1 MRKSLQTKVGS
12 PLTRM
17 IIAHNLKNCYAR
29 LTPSKKKILTF
40 LTAVAS
46 FKYLHAIL
54 HAKLTRSF
62 QGVKKSICC
71 CCWNTFYFEYFQMFC
86 YITTY
91 FLDSISE
98 KKKKGCTTTIWT
110 FLFLF
115 DSFPSCSYQS
125 LVVTTTLYRSL
136 LKRKETQ
143 PTTKVCFPKRQ
154 FFSLNQSCYRAK
166 EQISTSF

>member
-29 LTPSKKKILTF
+29 LTPSKKKIIDLFDSSSQLQIPSCNIACKTNEV
-40 LTAVAS
+40 LS
-46 FKYLHAIL
+46 
-54 HAKLTRSF
+54 RC
-62 QGVKKSICC
+62 KKSICY
-71 CCWNTFYFEYFQMFC
+71 WNTFLLWILPDVLLYYHVFFGQ
-86 YITTY
+86 YIRR
-91 FLDSISE
+91 E
-98 KKKKGCTTTIWT
+98 KKGCTTTIWT

-154 FFSLNQSCYRAK
+154 FFSWNQCCYRAK

>member
-1 MRKSLQTKVGS
+1 
-12 PLTRM
+12 M

-62 QGVKKSICC
+62 QGVKKSICY
-71 CCWNTFYFEYFQMFC
+71 WNTFLLWILPDVLLYYHVFFGQ
-86 YITTY
+86 YIRK
-91 FLDSISE
+91 E
-98 KKKKGCTTTIWT
+98 KKGCTTTIWT

>member
-1 MRKSLQTKVGS
+1 
-12 PLTRM
+12 M

-29 LTPSKKKILTF
+29 LTPSKKKLLTF

-62 QGVKKSICC
+62 QGVKKVSATEIL
-71 CCWNTFYFEYFQMFC
+71 FYFEYFQMFC

>member
-29 LTPSKKKILTF
+29 LTPSKKKLLTF

-62 QGVKKSICC
+62 QGVKKVSATEIL
-71 CCWNTFYFEYFQMFC
+71 FYFEYFQMFC

-98 KKKKGCTTTIWT
+98 KKKRVVQPQYE
-110 FLFLF
+110 LF
-115 DSFPSCSYQS
+115 CSS
-125 LVVTTTLYRSL
+125 LT
-136 LKRKETQ
+136 LKRKKIDRNIPQ
-143 PTTKVCFPKRQ
+143 GLSRY
-154 FFSLNQSCYRAK
+154 S
-166 EQISTSF
+166 

>member
-12 PLTRM
+12 FNQDDHCTQFEKLLRKTNT
-17 IIAHNLKNCYAR
+17 IE
-29 LTPSKKKILTF
+29 KKIIDLFDSSSQLQIPSCNIACKTNEV
-40 LTAVAS
+40 LS
-46 FKYLHAIL
+46 
-54 HAKLTRSF
+54 RC
-62 QGVKKSICC
+62 KKSICC

-91 FLDSISE
+91 FWTVYQKR
-98 KKKKGCTTTIWT
+98 KKRVVTTTTIWT

-154 FFSLNQSCYRAK
+154 FFS
-166 EQISTSF
+166 

>member
-29 LTPSKKKILTF
+29 LTPSKKKLLTF

-62 QGVKKSICC
+62 QGVKKKYLLLLLK
-71 CCWNTFYFEYFQMFC
+71 YFLLWILPDVLLY
-86 YITTY
+86 YHY
-91 FLDSISE
+91 HVFLDSISE
-98 KKKKGCTTTIWT
+98 KKKKGCNYNHNMNFFVPLWQFS
-110 FLFLF
+110 FL
-115 DSFPSCSYQS
+115 
-125 LVVTTTLYRSL
+125 L
-136 LKRKETQ
+136 L
-143 PTTKVCFPKRQ
+143 
-154 FFSLNQSCYRAK
+154 SIIGSDYH
-166 EQISTSF
+166 II

>member
-29 LTPSKKKILTF
+29 LTPSKKKLLTF

-62 QGVKKSICC
+62 QGVKKVSATEIL
-71 CCWNTFYFEYFQMFC
+71 FYFEYFQMFC

-98 KKKKGCTTTIWT
+98 KKKKRVVQPQYELFCSSLTV
-110 FLFLF
+110 FL
-115 DSFPSCSYQS
+115 PA
-125 LVVTTTLYRSL
+125 
-136 LKRKETQ
+136 
-143 PTTKVCFPKRQ
+143 PI
-154 FFSLNQSCYRAK
+154 NHW
-166 EQISTSF
+166 